1 MITNKPTQKEIE
13 QKEQWF
19 ENYIDDLRYLGAKIP
34 YLHWDINESA
44 DIYLLW
50 DKIEEDCQ
58 TDKHPHRTY
67 TQKYKNTINE
77 LVNYFN
83 LTHQI

>member
-1 MITNKPTQKEIE
+1 MIKPTQKEIE

-19 ENYIDDLRYLGAKIP
+19 ENYIDDLRYLGASIP
-34 YLHWDINESA
+34 YLSWDIDKDAN
-44 DIYLLW
+44 IYLVW
-50 DKIEEDCQ
+50 DSMDSELQENN
-58 TDKHPHRTY
+58 DKHLEY
-67 TQKYKNTINE
+67 SQKYKNTINE